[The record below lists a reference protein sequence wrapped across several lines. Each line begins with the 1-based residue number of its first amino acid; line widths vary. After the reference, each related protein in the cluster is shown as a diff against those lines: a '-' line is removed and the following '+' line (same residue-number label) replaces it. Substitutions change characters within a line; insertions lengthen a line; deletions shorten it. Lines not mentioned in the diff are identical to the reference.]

1 MMQSPAFEAVIFNA
15 AAAANVASALI
26 VLYFMQVVTAS
37 SGIGSW
43 IALLQGVQR
52 ALYVALTCA
61 LAVNAAHIYNAREL
75 PGFYDGFVEASL
87 FALCVVSFLR
97 HRSAPPVPKDATWE
111 FPPAA
116 IQYGPRPPRTAQW
129 SNGHMEASPPG

>member
-1 MMQSPAFEAVIFNA
+1 MNPALQVAIFNSA
-15 AAAANVASALI
+15 AIANAASALI
-26 VLYFMQVVTAS
+26 VLYFMQTVTAS
-37 SGIGSW
+37 SGVRSW

-52 ALYVALTCA
+52 ALYVALCVA
-61 LAVNAAHIYNAREL
+61 LAVNAAHIYNTREL

-111 FPPAA
+111 WPPAA